1 MNIKES
7 KNKKVMNK
15 KREGGRK
22 KKTGTTKTTKTTKTK
37 TTKGIKKNT
46 VRKTMRGG
54 TNIDKAAVDSIKS
67 MINLGKSIGNEI
79 DAIFNMGRDFNRAAN
94 VNLPN
99 QTTPDQGVTSVTSK
113 FIQPKYP
120 TAKV

>member
-1 MNIKES
+1 MNIKEK
-7 KNKKVMNK
+7 KNKKILDK
-15 KREGGRK
+15 KREGGKRSNKKVKTVKKTTK
-22 KKTGTTKTTKTTKTK
+22 KKT
-37 TTKGIKKNT
+37 IK
-46 VRKTMRGG
+46 KTMRGG

-99 QTTPDQGVTSVTSK
+99 QTTPDQGVTSMSAK
-113 FIQPKYP
+113 FTQPKYP

>member
-1 MNIKES
+1 MNSKEK
-7 KNKKVMNK
+7 KNKKTFDK
-15 KREGGRK
+15 KREGGKRSS
-22 KKTGTTKTTKTTKTK
+22 KKTKTVKKTTKKVTKK
-37 TTKGIKKNT
+37 TIK
-46 VRKTMRGG
+46 KTMRGG

-99 QTTPDQGVTSVTSK
+99 QTTPDQGVTSMSAK
-113 FIQPKYP
+113 FTQPKYP

>member
-7 KNKKVMNK
+7 KNKKVINK

-22 KKTGTTKTTKTTKTK
+22 KKTGTTKTK

-46 VRKTMRGG
+46 MRKTMRGG
-54 TNIDKAAVDSIKS
+54 TSIDKAAVDSIKS

-113 FIQPKYP
+113 FTQPKYP